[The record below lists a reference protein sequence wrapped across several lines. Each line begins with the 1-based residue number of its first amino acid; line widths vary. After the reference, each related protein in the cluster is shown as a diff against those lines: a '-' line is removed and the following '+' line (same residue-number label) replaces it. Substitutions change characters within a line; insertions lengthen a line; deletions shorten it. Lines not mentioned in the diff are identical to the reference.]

1 LPPPP
6 SSLPPPTKTWL
17 KKRYTKDLA
26 LKWLTLVE
34 TPAQGLQADVL
45 QKEDRAETD
54 DEKRRLLMQPTV
66 AVLPN
71 DADFATTFTRR
82 GAQFAYTGEPFLGP
96 TTLAQYSAKFARV
109 IQSIEAGDG
118 IAFVYSNYV
127 KMGAELFAMAL
138 EEHGFRPVSGPSL
151 LANPAHKGPSKG
163 AYALLTSSSSEKT
176 IAKLVS
182 QARSERNRDGS
193 LIRVIISSPLV
204 AEGVDFRCVRQAHI
218 LDPWWNNSR
227 IEQVIGRSLRTC
239 SHTLLEPKKQN
250 CTVYLHVVRTPDRT
264 ECYDEY
270 TYRTKVEP
278 KAEKIARVRS
288 VLERAAMDCPLRV
301 VLPPDWLSDD
311 FKITQEQSEG
321 HASVE
326 YTLKQMLP
334 PTFLDPATPKAC
346 DPDVVPT
353 FDPEHDRPLSA
364 ILDVRDELLDVL
376 TIRLREKP
384 IWDKEDLLNALDP
397 SCASMSE
404 ARQDDRRAVLLY
416 TIQTAID
423 SGTRF
428 QDAFD
433 RQSILESR
441 GTLYA
446 LRPLLEKT
454 GEPLGVRAR
463 TMRPS
468 KPMEVPLPAPETKAV
483 PTVEVAPDLLETK
496 RAELKLPGDA
506 LTRFEPAILNAY
518 IFDHLLT
525 DAERRSYL
533 RAVPEFGDRL
543 RVPGTEILVLGYQQY
558 DPPEIPI
565 GEDKTRVDA
574 WIEARAL
581 KFTEVIATG
590 KLFASLNSDGKF
602 TISKLEKVSDDKV
615 VRAYTPTSKTYLPT
629 TCGTGAHPADV
640 MKAFAKYV
648 DKDGV
653 GIPAPV
659 DPKKDPLAKVSG
671 ICTYAEL
678 LAREETNCVWLTP
691 QELSILYGDPTLKA
705 RMTVAFK
712 KTNRS
717 PS

>member
-1 LPPPP
+1 
-6 SSLPPPTKTWL
+6 
-17 KKRYTKDLA
+17 
-26 LKWLTLVE
+26 
-34 TPAQGLQADVL
+34 
-45 QKEDRAETD
+45 
-54 DEKRRLLMQPTV
+54 
-66 AVLPN
+66 
-71 DADFATTFTRR
+71 
-82 GAQFAYTGEPFLGP
+82 
-96 TTLAQYSAKFARV
+96 
-109 IQSIEAGDG
+109 
-118 IAFVYSNYV
+118 
-127 KMGAELFAMAL
+127 
-138 EEHGFRPVSGPSL
+138 
-151 LANPAHKGPSKG
+151 
-163 AYALLTSSSSEKT
+163 
-176 IAKLVS
+176 
-182 QARSERNRDGS
+182 
-193 LIRVIISSPLV
+193 
-204 AEGVDFRCVRQAHI
+204 
-218 LDPWWNNSR
+218 
-227 IEQVIGRSLRTC
+227 
-239 SHTLLEPKKQN
+239 
-250 CTVYLHVVRTPDRT
+250 
-264 ECYDEY
+264 
-270 TYRTKVEP
+270 
-278 KAEKIARVRS
+278 
-288 VLERAAMDCPLRV
+288 
-301 VLPPDWLSDD
+301 
-311 FKITQEQSEG
+311 
-321 HASVE
+321 
-326 YTLKQMLP
+326 
-334 PTFLDPATPKAC
+334 
-346 DPDVVPT
+346 
-353 FDPEHDRPLSA
+353 
-364 ILDVRDELLDVL
+364 
-376 TIRLREKP
+376 
-384 IWDKEDLLNALDP
+384 
-397 SCASMSE
+397 
-404 ARQDDRRAVLLY
+404 
-416 TIQTAID
+416 
-423 SGTRF
+423 
-428 QDAFD
+428 
-433 RQSILESR
+433 
-441 GTLYA
+441 
-446 LRPLLEKT
+446 
-454 GEPLGVRAR
+454 
-463 TMRPS
+463 
-468 KPMEVPLPAPETKAV
+468 MEVPLPAPETKAV